1 MTDATLDPVHAALL
15 APFDVGEL
23 KFFVV
28 ARSKDKTKGK
38 VGSYIDARAV
48 MDRLDAVVGPTNWQT
63 SYVLLD
69 PAMKA
74 VECSLS
80 IRFTGDVWTT
90 KCDVGYPNE
99 GKDADNADKEPLKA
113 AYSDALKR
121 AAVQF
126 GIGRYIYSLELERD
140 WLPIDQFDKFTE
152 QPRLKGAPR
161 RETKRPE
168 QIEWEKEPTVQ
179 AARAEVEAITER
191 KLAEQP
197 GVTFPGVVMVNGDG
211 SLNFNEFW
219 AQCRKYAIS
228 REDVAK
234 EVSGDLNNLKT
245 MTASACVDVFN
256 LLRDRQ
262 KVPA

>member
-1 MTDATLDPVHAALL
+1 MTTEPTIHDKLS

-48 MDRLDAVVGPTNWQT
+48 MDRLDEVVGPTNWQT
-63 SYVLLD
+63 SYILLD

-80 IRFTGDVWTT
+80 IRLDENGWTT

-113 AYSDALKR
+113 AFSDALKR

-152 QPRLKGAPR
+152 QPRLKGDRSARQPMPQ
-161 RETKRPE
+161 RP
-168 QIEWEKEPTVQ
+168 
-179 AARAEVEAITER
+179 VEAAQSPSAVSTPAPDPDMEHST
-191 KLAEQP
+191 A
-197 GVTFPGVVMVNGDG
+197 TFPGSVMVNGDG
-211 SLNFNEFW
+211 TLNFTEFW
-219 AQCRKYAIS
+219 AQCRKHAID
-228 REDVAK
+228 REAVAK
-234 EVSGDLNNLKT
+234 EVGGDINNLKT
-245 MTASACVDVFN
+245 MPATAAVDVFN

>member
-1 MTDATLDPVHAALL
+1 MTTELDPIHKALL

-48 MDRLDAVVGPTNWQT
+48 MDRLDTVVGATNWQT
-63 SYVLLD
+63 SYVVLD

-74 VECSLS
+74 VECNLS
-80 IRFTGDVWTT
+80 IRLDGGWVT

-152 QPRLKGAPR
+152 QPRLKGSAPQ
-161 RETKRPE
+161 RP
-168 QIEWEKEPTVQ
+168 VQ
-179 AARAEVEAITER
+179 AAQAPSADATTPG
-191 KLAEQP
+191 ATMP
-197 GVTFPGVVMVNGDG
+197 GVTMVNGDG
-211 SLNFNEFW
+211 TLNFTEFW
-219 AQCRKYAIS
+219 AACRRHAI
-228 REDVAK
+228 DNTAVAQA
-234 EVSGDLNNLKT
+234 VGGDLNNLKT
-245 MTASACVDVFN
+245 MSASAAVDVFN
-256 LLRDRQ
+256 MLRDKQ
-262 KVPA
+262 KEAAPA